1 MSSILTNT
9 GSMVALQTLKS
20 VNKDLGMVQ
29 EQISTGKKVG
39 NARDN
44 AAIWAISTVMSSDVS
59 GFKAI
64 SESLSLGSSSV
75 ALARSASEQVTNL
88 LQEMKAHIVAA
99 QEDNVDRSKIQNDVS
114 ALRDQITSIVDSAQF
129 NGLNF
134 LKGGGSV
141 DILSSL
147 NRASDGTVTTSNIS
161 IAKSDLQVV
170 EQVYGAGGALGVTT
184 ASAASIAAAATE
196 NVTFTAGALTEGD
209 SFQVTLAGTAYEY
222 VARDGDTLNDVAT
235 NLKSTIDAAGV
246 TGVTI
251 TANTVTDPT
260 ASNVSLDITNGTAG
274 ALTLAAADN
283 TAGTAGGGLSSLV
296 SFDVSTAVGAESALA
311 EIETLVQVGITSSA
325 AFGSGQKRVE
335 IQNDF
340 VSKLM
345 DSLTTGIGA
354 LVDADMEEASA
365 RLQALQVQQQLGVQ
379 ALSIANQSPQNILS
393 LFR

>member
-9 GSMVALQTLKS
+9 GSMVALQTLKG
-20 VNKDLGMVQ
+20 VNKNLGMVQ
-29 EQISTGKKVG
+29 DQISTGKRVS

-64 SESLSLGSSSV
+64 SESLSLGSSTV
-75 ALARSASEQVTNL
+75 ALARNASEQVTSL
-88 LQEMKAHIVAA
+88 LDEMKSKVIAA
-99 QEDNVDRSKIQNDVS
+99 QEDNVDRSKIQDDVS
-114 ALRDQITSIVDSAQF
+114 ALRDQIGSIVDSAQF

-147 NRASDGTVTTSNIS
+147 NRATDGTVTTTNIS
-161 IAKSDLQVV
+161 IAKSDLQATQ
-170 EQVYGAGGALGVTT
+170 QVFGSSGALSVTA
-184 ASAASIAAAATE
+184 ASAASIADASTE
-196 NVTFTAGALTEGD
+196 TVTFTAGAIAEGD
-209 SFQVTLAGTAYEY
+209 SFQVTVGGTAYEY

-235 NLKSTIDAAGV
+235 NLKSTVDAAGV
-246 TGVTI
+246 TGLTV
-251 TANTVTDPT
+251 TANTATDPT
-260 ASNVSLDITNGTAG
+260 ATNVTLDFANSSG
-274 ALTLAAADN
+274 AAITLAAADN
-283 TAGTAGGGLSSLV
+283 SGGTAGGGLAALSTI
-296 SFDVSTAVGAESALA
+296 DVSTAAGAASALT
-311 EIETLVQVGITSSA
+311 EIEGLIQTGIDTSA

-340 VSKLM
+340 VSNM
-345 DSLTTGIGA
+345 IDSLTAGIGG

-379 ALSIANQSPQNILS
+379 ALSIANQSPQNILA